1 MTNTNLLKLKIRDSG
16 LKLFNILQKM
26 GISRQTLWKKIN
38 NKVAFDQ
45 YEIEKLCVIL
55 NITDLYEKERIFFAK
70 VVD

>member
-16 LKLFNILQKM
+16 LKLFNISQKM

-45 YEIEKLCVIL
+45 YEIEKLCCIL
-55 NITDLYEKERIFFAK
+55 GITDLYEKERIFFAK

>member
-16 LKLFNILQKM
+16 LKLFNISQKM

>member
-16 LKLFNILQKM
+16 LKLFNISKKM

>member
-16 LKLFNILQKM
+16 LKLFNISQKM

-55 NITDLYEKERIFFAK
+55 NITDLYEKEKIFFAK

>member
-16 LKLFNILQKM
+16 LKLFNISQKM

-45 YEIEKLCVIL
+45 SEIEKLCGIL
-55 NITDLYEKERIFFAK
+55 GITDLYEKERIFFAK

>member
-16 LKLFNILQKM
+16 LKLFNISQKM

-45 YEIEKLCVIL
+45 YEIEKLCGIL
-55 NITDLYEKERIFFAK
+55 GITDLYEKERIFFAK

>member
-16 LKLFNILQKM
+16 LKLFNISQKM

-45 YEIEKLCVIL
+45 YEIEKLCSIL
-55 NITDLYEKERIFFAK
+55 GITDLYEKERIFFAK

>member
-16 LKLFNILQKM
+16 LKLFNISQKM

-45 YEIEKLCVIL
+45 YEIEKLCGIL
-55 NITDLYEKERIFFAK
+55 GITDLYEKERIFFAK
-70 VVD
+70 AVD

>member
-16 LKLFNILQKM
+16 LKLFNISQKM

-45 YEIEKLCVIL
+45 YEIEKLCGIL
-55 NITDLYEKERIFFAK
+55 GITDLYEKEKIFFAK